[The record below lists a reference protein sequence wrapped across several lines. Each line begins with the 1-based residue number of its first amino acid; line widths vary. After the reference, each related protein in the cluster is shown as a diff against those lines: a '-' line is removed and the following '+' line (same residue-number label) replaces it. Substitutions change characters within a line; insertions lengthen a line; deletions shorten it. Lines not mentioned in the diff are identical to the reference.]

1 MARTKR
7 PKITGNTLVDQHEDI
22 AENQIHIEEPNSTAI
37 NGKYAPLD
45 VTDWREMTND
55 KKQDMLVLV
64 KEKFRLPP
72 GADFWTLKSIGK
84 KWRNWKS
91 ALKAKYY
98 NPNESIESQINNR
111 DQRILKDQWR
121 NLLAYWSLEETKNT
135 SEKNKMSRAKK
146 TMNHKT
152 GKKSYA
158 QIRKKLMKKLGH
170 LPSRVDMF
178 EHCYTDSNGN
188 PGNDDVAATLE
199 KVSQLPPGSNDDV
212 GRNDAF
218 AQVFGEDNN
227 GRVRMYGLG
236 VTPSDKWGNVP
247 SRSTCQRIVMEQ
259 KAAIS
264 KMEDKFAEQDQQL
277 KDQAK
282 ELAELKAMVCQQQ
295 NSGSKTGGSINS
307 TSSNHVS
314 KSPMGAHS
322 LQEGDWVD
330 IFSLFD
336 PTKCLAIGRLQGID
350 PSKVVGGQPLG
361 PCWCEILVQIVM
373 ERNEQLI
380 RPYGLLQTIEDAL
393 GAPIAWPL
401 KLVKN
406 HED

>member
-7 PKITGNTLVDQHEDI
+7 QKINGNTLVDQPEDI
-22 AENQIHIEEPNSTAI
+22 VENQIHIEEPNSTNEENADENSQRKTRGPTYMTEI
-37 NGKYAPLD
+37 WGKPSSCHRYKVRFDKDSEPVGKNKSKFAEFLGTIARNGKYAPID
-45 VTDWREMTND
+45 VTDWREMTTD

-121 NLLAYWSLEETKNT
+121 NLLAYWSLEETK
-135 SEKNKMSRAKK
+135 
-146 TMNHKT
+146 
-152 GKKSYA
+152 
-158 QIRKKLMKKLGH
+158 MKKLGH

-188 PGNDDVAATLE
+188 PGNDDVATTLVTLKE

-212 GRNDAF
+212 GRDDTF
-218 AQVFGEDNN
+218 AQVFREDKN

-236 VTPSDKWGNVP
+236 VTPSDKWGNAP

-264 KMEDKFAEQDQQL
+264 KMEEKFAEQDQQL

-282 ELAELKAMVCQQQ
+282 ELTELKAM
-295 NSGSKTGGSINS
+295 
-307 TSSNHVS
+307 
-314 KSPMGAHS
+314 
-322 LQEGDWVD
+322 EGDWVD
-330 IFSLFD
+330 IVSLLD
-336 PTKCLAIGRLQGID
+336 PTKYLAIGCLQGID
-350 PSKVVGGQPLG
+350 PSKVVGGQSLG
-361 PCWCEILVQIVM
+361 PCWCEILVQIVV
-373 ERNEQLI
+373 ERSEQLI

-401 KLVKN
+401 KLVKI

>member
-1 MARTKR
+1 
-7 PKITGNTLVDQHEDI
+7 
-22 AENQIHIEEPNSTAI
+22 
-37 NGKYAPLD
+37 
-45 VTDWREMTND
+45 
-55 KKQDMLVLV
+55 
-64 KEKFRLPP
+64 
-72 GADFWTLKSIGK
+72 
-84 KWRNWKS
+84 
-91 ALKAKYY
+91 
-98 NPNESIESQINNR
+98 
-111 DQRILKDQWR
+111 
-121 NLLAYWSLEETKNT
+121 
-135 SEKNKMSRAKK
+135 
-146 TMNHKT
+146 
-152 GKKSYA
+152 
-158 QIRKKLMKKLGH
+158 
-170 LPSRVDMF
+170 
-178 EHCYTDSNGN
+178 
-188 PGNDDVAATLE
+188 
-199 KVSQLPPGSNDDV
+199 
-212 GRNDAF
+212 
-218 AQVFGEDNN
+218 
-227 GRVRMYGLG
+227 
-236 VTPSDKWGNVP
+236 
-247 SRSTCQRIVMEQ
+247 MEQ

-314 KSPMGAHS
+314 KSPMGARS

-401 KLVKN
+401 KLVKI

>member
-1 MARTKR
+1 MVSAQGERIAEFEEVIEGKVATSAVVNGELQSTR
-7 PKITGNTLVDQHEDI
+7 AQLTRLREEVRDRASGILADATRLVDE
-22 AENQIHIEEPNSTAI
+22 
-37 NGKYAPLD
+37 
-45 VTDWREMTND
+45 
-55 KKQDMLVLV
+55 
-64 KEKFRLPP
+64 
-72 GADFWTLKSIGK
+72 
-84 KWRNWKS
+84 
-91 ALKAKYY
+91 
-98 NPNESIESQINNR
+98 
-111 DQRILKDQWR
+111 
-121 NLLAYWSLEETKNT
+121 
-135 SEKNKMSRAKK
+135 
-146 TMNHKT
+146 
-152 GKKSYA
+152 
-158 QIRKKLMKKLGH
+158 MKKLGH

-188 PGNDDVAATLE
+188 PGNDDVTATLVIILNFFWILNTASFE
-199 KVSQLPPGSNDDV
+199 GTVSQLPPGSNDDV

-227 GRVRMYGLG
+227 GCVRMYSLG

-295 NSGSKTGGSINS
+295 NSGSKTSGSINS

-314 KSPMGAHS
+314 KSRIGAHS
-322 LQEGDWVD
+322 IQEGDWVD
-330 IFSLFD
+330 IFNLFD

-350 PSKVVGGQPLG
+350 PSKVVGEQPLG
-361 PCWCEILVQIVM
+361 PCLCEILVQIVV

-393 GAPIAWPL
+393 GTPIAWPL
-401 KLVKN
+401 KLVKI

>member
-1 MARTKR
+1 M
-7 PKITGNTLVDQHEDI
+7 
-22 AENQIHIEEPNSTAI
+22 
-37 NGKYAPLD
+37 
-45 VTDWREMTND
+45 TDWREMTND

-72 GADFWTLKSIGK
+72 SADFWTLKSIGK

-111 DQRILKDQWR
+111 DQQILKDQWR
-121 NLLAYWSLEETKNT
+121 NLLAYWSLEETN
-135 SEKNKMSRAKK
+135 
-146 TMNHKT
+146 
-152 GKKSYA
+152 
-158 QIRKKLMKKLGH
+158 MKKLGH

-188 PGNDDVAATLE
+188 PGNDDVTATLQALKE

-247 SRSTCQRIVMEQ
+247 SRNTCQRIVMEQ

-282 ELAELKAMVCQQQ
+282 ELAELKAM
-295 NSGSKTGGSINS
+295 
-307 TSSNHVS
+307 
-314 KSPMGAHS
+314 
-322 LQEGDWVD
+322 EGDWVD

-361 PCWCEILVQIVM
+361 PCWCEILVQIVV

-393 GAPIAWPL
+393 GVQEGL
-401 KLVKN
+401 KKLTINDQDTALPENDSK
-406 HED
+406 EDDFQDSPVLEDNDRDVSTPNNLPRA

>member
-7 PKITGNTLVDQHEDI
+7 QKITGNTLVDQHEDI
-22 AENQIHIEEPNSTAI
+22 AENQIHIEEPNSTGTIAR

-64 KEKFRLPP
+64 KEKFRLSP

-121 NLLAYWSLEETKNT
+121 NLLAYWSLKETK
-135 SEKNKMSRAKK
+135 
-146 TMNHKT
+146 
-152 GKKSYA
+152 
-158 QIRKKLMKKLGH
+158 MKKLGH

-188 PGNDDVAATLE
+188 PGNDDVAATLQALKE

-227 GRVRMYGLG
+227 GRVCMYGLG

-314 KSPMGAHS
+314 KSPMGARS

-401 KLVKN
+401 KLVKI